1 MARPL
6 SNGAISW
13 WYLYHYEVS
22 HLFFGG
28 LVMDNTT
35 RGNRRSNRS
44 SSRTSRNSRSQ
55 RNPRTGNRASRS
67 SQGQSRRGTLTRP
80 DTGYSL
86 HSRRARYEP
95 MRGGII
101 SALLRPRVLL
111 LLLIVVVVVI
121 VLVVG
126 VSSCIR
132 RSHEA
137 STQNIEESK
146 PKNEQDARVAA
157 GVSAS
162 MTSKFTE
169 ALDNGD
175 LLATIAQNADQY
187 EDTRLLDLAL
197 AEPSSRSFIAAYPS
211 SDKSSRPYD
220 GSVKRGEV
228 PCLYNWDEH
237 WGAVTYGDGPLAV
250 TGSGPTTLAMAYM
263 GLTGKTDFSPTEIAQ
278 QASKGNY
285 ANGDSG
291 TKGEMFPK
299 LTSSM
304 GLTAN
309 EYDPNSSSASYSL
322 GDNTVMAAE
331 LKEGTLTDF
340 AHWVLVVNMNED
352 GSVTV
357 FDPTST
363 YVSSRPWDF
372 ASIINASTKI
382 YAISAS
388 DSTLAELE
396 KNSTSSDKN
405 ENNGNNDG
413 SSSVS
418 STSSE
423 NNNSS
428 NDSSED
434 ADSSSSS
441 SSKKEESS
449 TKKTDEQDTS
459 DEVEDYSAYVY

>member
-1 MARPL
+1 
-6 SNGAISW
+6 
-13 WYLYHYEVS
+13 
-22 HLFFGG
+22 
-28 LVMDNTT
+28 MDNST
-35 RGNRRSNRS
+35 RDNRRGNRS
-44 SSRTSRNSRSQ
+44 SSRRGRTSRSQ
-55 RNPRTGNRASRS
+55 RNTRTANRAPRQTTHSRK
-67 SQGQSRRGTLTRP
+67 GTLTRP

-86 HSRRARYEP
+86 HSRRVRRDP
-95 MRGGII
+95 SGG
-101 SALLRPRVLL
+101 SLLSVLLRPRVLL
-111 LLLIVVVVVI
+111 FLLIIVVVVI
-121 VLVVG
+121 VLIAG
-126 VSSCIR
+126 VSSCVR

-137 STQNIEESK
+137 TTQNIEESK
-146 PKNEQDARVAA
+146 PKNDQDARVAA
-157 GVSAS
+157 GVSAA

-169 ALDNGD
+169 ALDSAD
-175 LLATIAQNADQY
+175 VLATIAQNADQY

-197 AEPSSRSFIAAYPS
+197 AEPSARNFIAAYPT

-237 WGAVTYGDGPLAV
+237 WGAVTYGNGPLAV

-285 ANGDSG
+285 ADGDSG

-309 EYDPNSSSASYSL
+309 EYDPNSGSMTYSL

-331 LKEGTLTDF
+331 LKEGTLTDT

-357 FDPTST
+357 FDPTSS

-372 ASIINASTKI
+372 ATITNASNKI

-388 DSTLAELE
+388 ESTLAEL
-396 KNSTSSDKN
+396 DKTTTN
-405 ENNGNNDG
+405 KDE
-413 SSSVS
+413 
-418 STSSE
+418 
-423 NNNSS
+423 
-428 NDSSED
+428 DSSKSDDETST
-434 ADSSSSS
+434 SSSSS
-441 SSKKEESS
+441 SSKKSESS
-449 TKKTDEQDTS
+449 SQKS
-459 DEVEDYSAYVY
+459 DETSTTSSTESTEDYSAYVY